1 MSVSNQPKTIGI
13 VAGGGPAPG
22 INSVIHAVTIQAI
35 KNGFAVKGFQQGFQH
50 LISRDPVVRELTI
63 DDVSRIHRH
72 GGIILQTSRANPTR
86 SEAGLQAAVESLIKT
101 GITHLVSIGGDDT
114 ASSAYA
120 VSKKAR
126 EMGYDLRS
134 VHVPKTID
142 NDLPLPDG
150 VPTFGFETARQ
161 VGTTVVANLMEDA
174 MTTVRWYIVV
184 AMGRKAGHLAMGIG
198 KSAGAT
204 LTLIPEEWQPNPT
217 RLREIAD
224 IISGSIVKRLA
235 AGKGYGVALIAE
247 GIIELMDKEDA
258 DFLEKVEKDEHG
270 HPRMAEINSAAIIK
284 HEVREVLGSLG
295 IKMTL
300 VDKEVGY
307 ELRCADPCA
316 FDIDYT
322 RSLGQAAVDF
332 LVGGGTDAMITLQDD
347 MTRVVPIKYDD
358 MVDADSGRAGVRMVN
373 IDGIA
378 YRSALKFQIRLDKE
392 DFEDAGRLQA
402 LAAQTNKTPDQ
413 FKERFGYLCG
423 LAPRPAD

>member
-1 MSVSNQPKTIGI
+1 MW
-13 VAGGGPAPG
+13 PAEDLRRA
-22 INSVIHAVTIQAI
+22 INSVIHAVTIQGI
-35 KNGFAVKGFQQGFQH
+35 NSGFAVKGFQQGFQH
-50 LISRDPVVRELTI
+50 LISGKPKVRDLTI
-63 DDVSRIHRH
+63 DEVSRIHRR
-72 GGIILQTSRANPTR
+72 GGIILQTSRANPVKPP
-86 SEAGLQAAVESLIKT
+86 ENLQPTVESLIKV

-114 ASSAYA
+114 ASSAYN
-120 VSKKAR
+120 VSKRAR

-142 NDLPLPDG
+142 NDLPLPEG
-150 VPTFGFETARQ
+150 IPTFGFETARQ

-174 MTTVRWYIVV
+174 LTTVRWYIVV

-224 IISGSIVKRLA
+224 MIAGSIVKRLA

-270 HPRMAEINSAAIIK
+270 HPRLAEVNSAAIIK
-284 HEVREVLGSLG
+284 HEVRKVLGSLG
-295 IKMTL
+295 VKMTL

-332 LVGGGTDAMITLQDD
+332 LVGGGTNAMITLQDN
-347 MTRVVPIKYDD
+347 MTKVVPIRYDD
-358 MVDADSGRAGVRMVN
+358 MVDASSGRAGVRMVN
-373 IDGIA
+373 INGVA
-378 YRSALKFQIRLDKE
+378 YQSARKFQIRLERADLE
-392 DFEDAGRLQA
+392 DDASLQA
-402 LAAQTNKTPDQ
+402 LAAQTDKTPQ
-413 FKERFGYLCG
+413 EVKEHFGYLFG
-423 LAPRPAD
+423 L

>member
-1 MSVSNQPKTIGI
+1 MSTSSELKTIGI

-22 INSVIHAVTIQAI
+22 INSVIHAVTIQGI
-35 KNGFAVKGFQQGFQH
+35 NNGFAVKGFQQGFQH
-50 LISRDPVVRELTI
+50 LISGKPRVRDLTI
-63 DDVSRIHRH
+63 DEVSRIHRR
-72 GGIILQTSRANPTR
+72 GGIILQTSRANPAR
-86 SEAGLQAAVESLIKT
+86 PAENLQPTVESLTKM
-101 GITHLVSIGGDDT
+101 GVTHLVTIGGDDT

-120 VSKKAR
+120 VSKRAA

-142 NDLPLPDG
+142 NDLPLPEG

-161 VGTTVVANLMEDA
+161 VGTTVVANLMDDA
-174 MTTVRWYIVV
+174 LTTVRWYIVV
-184 AMGRKAGHLAMGIG
+184 AMGRKAGHLALGIG

-204 LTLIPEEWQPNPT
+204 LTLIPEEWLPNPT

-224 IISGSIVKRLA
+224 IIAGSVVKRLA
-235 AGKGYGVALIAE
+235 AGKGYGVAVIAE

-270 HPRMAEINSAAIIK
+270 HPRLAEVNSAAIIK
-284 HEVREVLGSLG
+284 HEVRESLQELGV
-295 IKMTL
+295 KMTL

-332 LVGGGTDAMITLQDD
+332 LVGGGTNAMITLQDN
-347 MTRVVPIKYDD
+347 MTKVVPVSYDD
-358 MVDADSGRAGVRMVN
+358 MVDASSGRAGVRMVN
-373 IDGIA
+373 VHGVA
-378 YRSALKFQIRLDKE
+378 YQSALKFQIRLEKADLE
-392 DFEDAGRLQA
+392 DDERLQA
-402 LAAQTNKTPDQ
+402 LAAQTDKTPDEV
-413 FKERFGYLCG
+413 KKHFGYLFG
-423 LAPRPAD
+423 L

>member
-1 MSVSNQPKTIGI
+1 
-13 VAGGGPAPG
+13 
-22 INSVIHAVTIQAI
+22 
-35 KNGFAVKGFQQGFQH
+35 
-50 LISRDPVVRELTI
+50 
-63 DDVSRIHRH
+63 
-72 GGIILQTSRANPTR
+72 
-86 SEAGLQAAVESLIKT
+86 
-101 GITHLVSIGGDDT
+101 
-114 ASSAYA
+114 
-120 VSKKAR
+120 
-126 EMGYDLRS
+126 
-134 VHVPKTID
+134 
-142 NDLPLPDG
+142 
-150 VPTFGFETARQ
+150 
-161 VGTTVVANLMEDA
+161 
-174 MTTVRWYIVV
+174 
-184 AMGRKAGHLAMGIG
+184 
-198 KSAGAT
+198 
-204 LTLIPEEWQPNPT
+204 
-217 RLREIAD
+217 LREIAD

>member
-1 MSVSNQPKTIGI
+1 MPTTNELKTIGI
-13 VAGGGPAPG
+13 LAGGGPAPG
-22 INSVIHAVTIQAI
+22 INSVIHAVTIRAI
-35 KNGFAVKGFQQGFQH
+35 NNGFAVKGFQQGFQH
-50 LISRDPVVRELTI
+50 LIGGKPQVRDLTI
-63 DDVSRIHRH
+63 DDVSRIHRR
-72 GGIILQTSRANPTR
+72 GGIILQTSRANPAKPP
-86 SEAGLQAAVESLIKT
+86 ENLQPTVESLIQI
-101 GITHLVSIGGDDT
+101 GITHLVTIGGDDT
-114 ASSAYA
+114 ASSAYK
-120 VSKKAR
+120 VSTRAQ

-142 NDLPLPDG
+142 NDLPLPEG

-161 VGTTVVANLMEDA
+161 VGTMVVANLMDDA
-174 MTTVRWYIVV
+174 LTTVRWYIVV

-204 LTLIPEEWQPNPT
+204 LTLIPEEWQPNPV

-224 IISGSIVKRLA
+224 TIAGSIVKRLA

-270 HPRMAEINSAAIIK
+270 HPRLAEVNSAAIIK
-284 HEVREVLGSLG
+284 HEVRKVLGSLG
-295 IKMTL
+295 VKMTL

-332 LVGGGTDAMITLQDD
+332 LIGGGTNAMITLQDN
-347 MTRVVPIKYDD
+347 MTKVVPIPYDD
-358 MVDADSGRAGVRMVN
+358 MVDASSGRASTRMVN
-373 IDGIA
+373 VNGIA
-378 YRSALKFQIRLDKE
+378 YQSALKFQVRLEKADLE
-392 DFEDAGRLQA
+392 DDRRLQA
-402 LAAQTNKTPDQ
+402 LAAQTDKTPAE
-413 FKERFGYLCG
+413 FKDYFGYLVG
-423 LAPRPAD
+423 L

>member
-1 MSVSNQPKTIGI
+1 MSVTEQPKTIGI
-13 VAGGGPAPG
+13 LAGGGPAPG
-22 INSVIHAVTIQAI
+22 INGVIHAVTIQAI
-35 KNGFAVKGFQQGFQH
+35 NNGFAVKGFQQGFLH
-50 LISRDPVVRELTI
+50 LISGNPKVRDLTI

-72 GGIILQTSRANPTR
+72 GGIILQTARANPAKPPENLRPT
-86 SEAGLQAAVESLIKT
+86 VESLIKA
-101 GITHLVSIGGDDT
+101 GITHLVTIGGDDT
-114 ASSAYA
+114 ASSAYN

-142 NDLPLPDG
+142 NDLPLPEG

-161 VGTTVVANLMEDA
+161 AGTTVVANLMEDA
-174 MTTVRWYIVV
+174 LTTVRWYIVV
-184 AMGRKAGHLAMGIG
+184 AMGRKAGHLAMSIG

-204 LTLIPEEWQPNPT
+204 LTLIPEEWQPNSM
-217 RLREIAD
+217 RLREIDDMIA
-224 IISGSIVKRLA
+224 GSIIKRLA

-270 HPRMAEINSAAIIK
+270 HPRLAEINSAAIIK
-284 HEVREVLGSLG
+284 HEVRKVLGSLG
-295 IKMTL
+295 IKITL

-322 RSLGQAAVDF
+322 LGLGQAAVDF
-332 LVGGGTDAMITLQDD
+332 LVDGGTNAMITLQDN
-347 MTRVVPIKYDD
+347 MTRVVPIMYED
-358 MVDADSGRAGVRMVN
+358 MVDASSGRAGVRMVN
-373 IDGIA
+373 VHGVA
-378 YRSALKFQIRLDKE
+378 YHSARKFQIRLEKE
-392 DFEDAGRLQA
+392 DLADRERLQA

-413 FKERFGYLCG
+413 FQKYFGYLVN
-423 LAPRPAD
+423 L